1 MIKKLFYTV
10 LILISLSVVLLM
22 AAVYISID
30 KTSIVKASQPLSVS
44 DFDSLRQ
51 IVNSNKPAAVM
62 SSGKK
67 QLKLTNEQAN
77 ELLRFTNQ
85 NFDKNL
91 RASTKF
97 TNNRINL
104 KLSYQLPSN
113 PIGRFVNIKAQLR
126 INYAKYFI
134 IEKLKIGHIPVPSSV
149 LKIIQPEIVAL
160 VKKYYGEYFVL
171 WKHIKRID
179 VTNTDMTVHYQI
191 QRTDFKKLRNMI
203 RKVLV
208 DDEMRERITAYA
220 REMDRIINRLD
231 SGAQSIINLISPMFK
246 FAEKRS
252 LFNNQAIEENRIA
265 ILTLAAYVVGKNPL
279 TYISDKPVKSR
290 KKIKFTLKGRNDLAQ
305 HYLVSSGINAVSNT
319 AWSNAIGLKKEL
331 KDSDGGSGFS
341 FVDLMADI
349 AGNKLAET
357 AFSPS
362 RASALQLKLKQLNS
376 ENDILA
382 DISGLQEGLSATA
395 FRMEFGNTSSE
406 EYTRIVREI
415 HRRLV
420 SCSVYR

>member
-1 MIKKLFYTV
+1 
-10 LILISLSVVLLM
+10 M

-67 QLKLTNEQAN
+67 ELKLTNQQAN

-104 KLSYQLPSN
+104 MLSYQLPSN
-113 PIGRFVNIKAQLR
+113 PVGRFVNIKVQLR

-203 RKVLV
+203 KKVLV
-208 DDEMRERITAYA
+208 NDEMRERITAYSL
-220 REMDRIINRLD
+220 EMDRIINRLD
-231 SGAQSIINLISPMFK
+231 SGAQSIINIVSPIFK

-252 LFNNQAIEENRIA
+252 LFNSQPIEENRIA
-265 ILTLAAYVVGKNPL
+265 ILTLAAYVVDKNLL

-376 ENDILA
+376 ENDILG
-382 DISGLQEGLSATA
+382 DISGLQEGLSATE

-406 EYTRIVREI
+406 EYVRIVREI
-415 HRRLV
+415 RRRLL
-420 SCSVYR
+420 SCSTYN

>member
-104 KLSYQLPSN
+104 MLSYQLPSN
-113 PIGRFVNIKAQLR
+113 PVGRFVNIKVQLR

-134 IEKLKIGHIPVPSSV
+134 IEKLKIGHISVPSSV
-149 LKIIQPEIVAL
+149 LKIIQPEVVAL

-171 WKHIKRID
+171 WNHIKRID

-203 RKVLV
+203 KKVLV
-208 DDEMRERITAYA
+208 NDEMRERITAYSL
-220 REMDRIINRLD
+220 EMDRIINRLD
-231 SGAQSIINLISPMFK
+231 SGAQSIINIVSPIFK

-252 LFNNQAIEENRIA
+252 LFNSQPIEENRIA
-265 ILTLAAYVVGKNPL
+265 ILTLAAYVVDKNLL

-376 ENDILA
+376 ENDILG
-382 DISGLQEGLSATA
+382 DISGLQEGLSATE

-406 EYTRIVREI
+406 EYVRIVREI
-415 HRRLV
+415 RRRLL
-420 SCSVYR
+420 SCSTYY

>member
-1 MIKKLFYTV
+1 
-10 LILISLSVVLLM
+10 
-22 AAVYISID
+22 
-30 KTSIVKASQPLSVS
+30 
-44 DFDSLRQ
+44 
-51 IVNSNKPAAVM
+51 
-62 SSGKK
+62 
-67 QLKLTNEQAN
+67 
-77 ELLRFTNQ
+77 
-85 NFDKNL
+85 
-91 RASTKF
+91 
-97 TNNRINL
+97 
-104 KLSYQLPSN
+104 
-113 PIGRFVNIKAQLR
+113 
-126 INYAKYFI
+126 
-134 IEKLKIGHIPVPSSV
+134 
-149 LKIIQPEIVAL
+149 
-160 VKKYYGEYFVL
+160 
-171 WKHIKRID
+171 
-179 VTNTDMTVHYQI
+179 
-191 QRTDFKKLRNMI
+191 
-203 RKVLV
+203 
-208 DDEMRERITAYA
+208 
-220 REMDRIINRLD
+220 
-231 SGAQSIINLISPMFK
+231 
-246 FAEKRS
+246 AEKRS
-252 LFNNQAIEENRIA
+252 LFNSQPIEENRIA
-265 ILTLAAYVVGKNPL
+265 ILTLAAYVVDKNLL

-357 AFSPS
+357 AFAPS

-376 ENDILA
+376 ENDILG